1 MRFHLLALPGAL
13 AASSLLTSPV
23 LARSTKRD
31 AGQEAAN
38 LDLVTEFHQ
47 SVFLDHKVEESASV
61 TTSTTP
67 KPPPTKTACSE
78 VFWFAPAA
86 SSADGVD
93 AAT

>member
-38 LDLVTEFHQ
+38 LELVTEFRQ
-47 SVFLDHKVEESASV
+47 SVFLDHKVEERASV
-61 TTSTTP
+61 VANDGIRHDP
-67 KPPPTKTACSE
+67 E
-78 VFWFAPAA
+78 AA
-86 SSADGVD
+86 ANENGMF
-93 AAT
+93 